1 MFRGNHHYSVDDKGR
16 VAIPARFRE
25 ELSRLQDERLVVTR
39 FKRQNRPCLDV
50 YPLSAWQRFEE
61 RIAGE
66 KRFGKRMGAFESWYV
81 GAAQDVQVDTQGRM
95 LIPPTLRD
103 YAGMWNDHP
112 GLAVL
117 MTIFLLSLGGFPPL
131 GGFIAKWYVFTAAVK
146 AGYNWLAIIG
156 VLTSVVSVF
165 FYLRV
170 IVMMYMTPS
179 TAAVRFPKVPPV
191 AATAL
196 VASALIVFYLGV
208 LPTLV
213 LDWAAASI
221 STIF

>member
-1 MFRGNHHYSVDDKGR
+1 MFRGNHHYLVDDKGR

-61 RIAGE
+61 RVAGE

-103 YAGMWNDHP
+103 YAGIGREVMFVGATEKFRIWDKEVFHQVDREDEHNVFEDP
-112 GLAVL
+112 DFLDELGL
-117 MTIFLLSLGGFPPL
+117 
-131 GGFIAKWYVFTAAVK
+131 
-146 AGYNWLAIIG
+146 
-156 VLTSVVSVF
+156 
-165 FYLRV
+165 
-170 IVMMYMTPS
+170 
-179 TAAVRFPKVPPV
+179 
-191 AATAL
+191 
-196 VASALIVFYLGV
+196 
-208 LPTLV
+208 
-213 LDWAAASI
+213 
-221 STIF
+221 